1 MSYAHMKKYMTSNG
15 VNMRQA
21 KITDGQRLMVDQL
34 KKDPSFKDYFVR
46 WRFGANVDELE
57 SVAIKT
63 FDEKLSNN
71 YGITLSFN
79 ALYDNPIVIGDM
91 LYDMAHN
98 TYWLCVE
105 SYNRDD
111 INGAGKLT
119 RCNQF
124 LKWQDNKGKIYEYPI
139 YDTNATQYN
148 SGVQST
154 QMLTVGSAQH
164 SIWIM
169 ADENTIMLDHDKR
182 FFLDRNTKN
191 PTVYK
196 LTQNDTTTFSYDK
209 GYLKLMI
216 TEHQYNP
223 ETDSIEEWICD
234 YVDVGDNDFDIIYSG
249 KPTIRVGGKKT
260 FTADTDGVIE
270 WSITNANFDIGKLTT
285 TINGNKITIACTYDE
300 SLLDNTE
307 FTLNAVSGSDTSE
320 LQVRLVG
327 GV

>member
-1 MSYAHMKKYMTSNG
+1 MSYNHMKSYLEKHGITIRES
-15 VNMRQA
+15 
-21 KITDGQRLMVDQL
+21 KIIDGQRLMTDQL
-34 KKDPSFKDYFVR
+34 AKDPSYKDTFVR
-46 WRFGANVDELE
+46 WQFGVE
-57 SVAIKT
+57 SEKLQPIQIKT

-79 ALYDNPIVIGDM
+79 VLYDSLVKIGDM
-91 LYDMAHN
+91 LYDTKN
-98 TYWLCVE
+98 GTYWLCVE

-124 LKWQDNKGKIYEYPI
+124 LKWQDEKGKVYEYPV

-154 QMLTVGSAQH
+154 QMVTIGSAQH

-182 FFLDRNTKN
+182 FFLDRNMVH

-196 LTQNDTTTFSYDK
+196 LTQNDTTTFSYDN
-209 GYLKLMI
+209 GYLKLMM

-223 ETDSIEEWICD
+223 ETDSIENWICD
-234 YVDVGDNDFDIIYSG
+234 YIEESTNDFDILYSG
-249 KPTIRVGGKKT
+249 KPILRVGGKKT
-260 FTADTDGVIE
+260 FTADITSAVT
-270 WSITNANFDIGKLTT
+270 WSISENNFDIGYLTLNT
-285 TINGNKITIACTYDE
+285 DGNKITISCAYNED
-300 SLLDNTE
+300 LFDNAE
-307 FTLNAVSGSDTSE
+307 FKLNATSGSDTSSIKIQ
-320 LQVRLVG
+320 LTG

>member
-1 MSYAHMKKYMTSNG
+1 MSYANMKKYMTSNG
-15 VNMRQA
+15 LNMRQA
-21 KITDGQRLMVDQL
+21 KIIDGQRLMYDQL
-34 KKDPSFKDYFVR
+34 AKDPSYKDSFVM
-46 WRFGANVDELE
+46 WHFGDVIEELDPIP
-57 SVAIKT
+57 IKT
-63 FDEKLSNN
+63 FDERLSNN

-79 ALYDNPIVIGDM
+79 ALYDFPIVIGNM
-91 LYDMAHN
+91 LYDKRTS

-124 LKWQDNKGKIYEYPI
+124 LKWQDEKGKIYEYPI

-154 QMLTVGSAQH
+154 QVVTVGSAQH
-164 SIWIM
+164 SVWIT

-182 FFLDRNTKN
+182 FFLDRNIKN
-191 PTVYK
+191 PTVYE
-196 LTQNDTTTFSYDK
+196 LTQNDTTTFSYDN
-209 GYLKLMI
+209 GYLKLMM

-223 ETDSIEEWICD
+223 ETDSIDEWICD
-234 YVDVGDNDFDIIYSG
+234 YIEVDSNDFAILYSG

-260 FTADTDGVIE
+260 FTADIEGVVV
-270 WSITNANFDIGKLTT
+270 WSVSNANFDTSKLTT
-285 TINGNKITIACTYDE
+285 TISGNKITIACKYDE
-300 SLLDNTE
+300 SLLDNAE

>member
-1 MSYAHMKKYMTSNG
+1 MSYNHMKSYLEKHGITIRES
-15 VNMRQA
+15 
-21 KITDGQRLMVDQL
+21 KIIDGQRLMADQMS
-34 KKDPSFKDYFVR
+34 KDPSYKDTFVR
-46 WRFGANVDELE
+46 WYFGVAPEELQ
-57 SVAIKT
+57 SIQIKT

-79 ALYDNPIVIGDM
+79 VLYDSLIKIGDM
-91 LYDMAHN
+91 LYDTKN
-98 TYWLCVE
+98 GTYWLCVE

-124 LKWQDNKGKIYEYPI
+124 LKWQDEKGKIYEYPV

-154 QMLTVGSAQH
+154 QVITVGSAQH
-164 SIWIM
+164 SIWIT

-196 LTQNDTTTFSYDK
+196 LTQNDTTTFSYDN
-209 GYLKLMI
+209 GYLKLMM

-223 ETDSIEEWICD
+223 ETDSIDEWICD
-234 YVDVGDNDFDIIYSG
+234 YIEVDSNDFAILYSG

-260 FTADTDGVIE
+260 FTADIEGGVI
-270 WSITNANFDIGKLTT
+270 WSVNNANFDTSKLTT
-285 TINGNKITIACTYDE
+285 IISGNKITIVCKYDE
-300 SLLDNTE
+300 SLLDNAE
-307 FTLNAVSGSDTSE
+307 FTLNAVGGSDTSE